1 MDSVSDDNESKPTV
15 RFTDRISL
23 RDILSEDG
31 AVFEIK
37 YDDFL
42 AADNKENLLN
52 DEDLYNN
59 FDCLGIEDEDTYNDT
74 EPFEQLSKKMIDL
87 TPDGKVKKRVLRE
100 GVGNSLPENGHVT
113 CDYNAYLEY
122 SPTPFDST
130 YARNRP
136 FKLRLDE
143 GQTLPGLEIAIKS
156 MKVMEKSQFLIH
168 PDLAYGKMGC
178 LSRVPPDTQVLF
190 EVEVKNCLHTGPI
203 QSYQNL
209 PKEEQQDFKNVQEF
223 VKALHQKGNVFY
235 KQNLIKQAIKE
246 YNVAVTKLEDCTLAD
261 YREQEVQQ
269 ELLLTLY
276 SNLVNAYTKIQVPRK
291 ACIIA
296 NQIFRLVKG
305 TSLRVPA
312 KVYFHNA
319 RALMMLGDYASAKQK
334 LQMANRLCPND
345 EDVAKEFVKLEE
357 LIKANYQREIKLAR
371 AIFKNVDKDKK
382 DVPNMV
388 TEEFKDT
395 LKEYFMELVADE
407 SNTQYNLPDDLND
420 IELNYI
426 RTNAPQF
433 NLIFGEKDGK
443 YFVYKQPSLD

>member
-190 EVEVKNCLHTGPI
+190 EVE
-203 QSYQNL
+203 
-209 PKEEQQDFKNVQEF
+209 
-223 VKALHQKGNVFY
+223 ALHQKGNVFY